1 MPSIVPEHVCRGR
14 RWYRRRYSA
23 GTCSTERITTVVI
36 HRCHRCSVSADK
48 RRRGVRRVLKL
59 VLVLLLLLLLLQEL
73 VLEVLVLWS
82 FFAGS
87 GQVQF
92 DERSEP
98 PLGKICNGSE
108 PTRIILDA
116 IPSSSSV
123 TDATLHRGETRTP
136 VLGQR
141 LPSVKL
147 SMVLV
152 ETPFREATRRITA
165 GTSATFSRPCHATST
180 GTSTIIL
187 TTLGATER
195 VEETAGLVLGTAAG

>member
-1 MPSIVPEHVCRGR
+1 MASIVPEHVR
-14 RWYRRRYSA
+14 RRRRRYRRRYST
-23 GTCSTERITTVVI
+23 GTRSAERIATVVI
-36 HRCHRCSVSADK
+36 HRCHRCSVPTDK
-48 RRRGVRRVLKL
+48 RRSRVRRVLKL
-59 VLVLLLLLLLLQEL
+59 IQLVLLLLLQEL
-73 VLEVLVLWS
+73 VLEVLILWS

-98 PLGKICNGSE
+98 PLGKI
-108 PTRIILDA
+108 RIILDA

-123 TDATLHRGETRTP
+123 TNATLHRSETRTS

-141 LPSVKL
+141 LPPVKL

-152 ETPFREATRRITA
+152 KSPFRKATRRVTA
-165 GTSATFSRPCHATST
+165 GTSATFTRPCHATST
-180 GTSTIIL
+180 GTTTIIL

-195 VEETAGLVLGTAAG
+195 IEEAATGLVLGTAAG

>member
-1 MPSIVPEHVCRGR
+1 MASIVPEHVRRRR
-14 RWYRRRYSA
+14 RWYRRRYST
-23 GTCSTERITTVVI
+23 GTRSAERIATVVI
-36 HRCHRCSVSADK
+36 HRCHRCSVSSDK
-48 RRRGVRRVLKL
+48 RRRSVRRVLKL
-59 VLVLLLLLLLLQEL
+59 IQLVLLLLQEL

-98 PLGKICNGSE
+98 PLGKI
-108 PTRIILDA
+108 RIILDA

-123 TDATLHRGETRTP
+123 TNATLHRGETRTS

-141 LPSVKL
+141 LPPVKL

-152 ETPFREATRRITA
+152 ETPLRKATRRVTA
-165 GTSATFSRPCHATST
+165 GTSATFTRPCHATST
-180 GTSTIIL
+180 GTCTIIL
-187 TTLGATER
+187 ITLGATER
-195 VEETAGLVLGTAAG
+195 VEEAAGLVLGTAAG

>member
-1 MPSIVPEHVCRGR
+1 MASIVPEHVRRRR

-23 GTCSTERITTVVI
+23 GACSTERIGTAAIVI
-36 HRCHRCSVSADK
+36 HRCHRCSVSTDK
-48 RRRGVRRVLKL
+48 RRRRVRRVLKL
-59 VLVLLLLLLLLQEL
+59 IQLVLLLLLQEL

-82 FFAGS
+82 FFTGS

-108 PTRIILDA
+108 PSRIILDA
-116 IPSSSSV
+116 IPSSSPV
-123 TDATLHRGETRTP
+123 TNATLHRSVTRTS

-147 SMVLV
+147 SMMLV
-152 ETPFREATRRITA
+152 ETPFWKATRVTA
-165 GTSATFSRPCHATST
+165 GTSATFTCPSHATST
-180 GTSTIIL
+180 GTTIIV

-195 VEETAGLVLGTAAG
+195 VEEAAGLVLGTAAAG

>member
-1 MPSIVPEHVCRGR
+1 MASIVPEHVGR
-14 RWYRRRYSA
+14 RRRRYRRRYSA
-23 GTCSTERITTVVI
+23 GTRSAERIATVVI

-48 RRRGVRRVLKL
+48 RRRSVRRVLELIQL
-59 VLVLLLLLLLLQEL
+59 VLVLLLLLQEL

-98 PLGKICNGSE
+98 SLGKICNGSE
-108 PTRIILDA
+108 PSRIILDA

-123 TDATLHRGETRTP
+123 TNATLHRGETRTS

-141 LPSVKL
+141 LPPVKL

-152 ETPFREATRRITA
+152 ETPLRKATRRVTA
-165 GTSATFSRPCHATST
+165 GTSATFTRPCHATST
-180 GTSTIIL
+180 GTIIL

-195 VEETAGLVLGTAAG
+195 VEEAAGLVLGTAAAG